1 MTSPL
6 IELLIRELRVS
17 EREVLHLIATA
28 PERYKVYTIPKKRG
42 GRREIAHPARE
53 LKVAQRA
60 IMREYLSKL
69 PVHDAA
75 FGYVK
80 GRSIKDNAEF
90 HAGNGPI
97 LKYDFEDFFP
107 SITEFAWIS
116 YCERHNVFGKEDAI
130 RSGRI
135 LFRRPKGGRIL
146 RLSIGAPSSPML
158 SNILLYDFDSAVSEL
173 VGAHKIKYSRYADD
187 LTFSAPRTG
196 FLNQVDRIVRGV
208 ISKSKSPK
216 LKINESKTVLAT
228 TKVRRRVT
236 GLILNLTGGVSI
248 GRENKRIIRACI
260 DHFAKGEFDVSK
272 VPTLAGHLSHIWN
285 VERDFYRRLEIVYGK
300 DVLVRIK
307 REGAVR
313 KV

>member
-42 GRREIAHPARE
+42 GRREIAHPAKE

-60 IMREYLSKL
+60 IMREYLCKL

-90 HAGNGPI
+90 HSGKGPI
-97 LKYDFEDFFP
+97 LKYDFEEFFP
-107 SITEFAWIS
+107 SITEFAWLS
-116 YCERHNVFGKEDAI
+116 YCERHNVFDKEDAV

-173 VGAHKIKYSRYADD
+173 VGNHKIRYSRYADD

-196 FLNQVDRIVRGV
+196 FLNEVDKIIRSV

-216 LKINESKTVLAT
+216 LKLNEAKTVLAT
-228 TKVRRRVT
+228 NKVRRRVT
-236 GLILNLTGGVSI
+236 GLILKLDGGVSI
-248 GRENKRIIRACI
+248 GRNNKRIIRSSI
-260 DHFAKGEFDVSK
+260 DHFVKGDFDNNN
-272 VPTLAGHLSHIWN
+272 VPALAGYLSHIWN
-285 VERDFYRRLEIVYGK
+285 VERDFYRRLEKVYGE
-300 DVLVRIK
+300 DALARIK
-307 REGAVR
+307 SIGAVR
-313 KV
+313 KD